1 MQASLGICPAG
12 IAPSTAIYD
21 NDSVK
26 NNQFMIGKK
35 EAEKEAE
42 NETATATTTETAS
55 LGCLPPPPTLPL
67 PVPSCLPWLVGLTR
81 LELTKYDMPRQRVN
95 RIVTTDMPP
104 SLPHSNV

>member
-1 MQASLGICPAG
+1 MQASLGICLAG

-35 EAEKEAE
+35 EAE
-42 NETATATTTETAS
+42 NETGTEATATTTETAS

-67 PVPSCLPWLVGLTR
+67 PLPVPALVGWF
-81 LELTKYDMPRQRVN
+81 D
-95 RIVTTDMPP
+95 
-104 SLPHSNV
+104 SS

>member
-1 MQASLGICPAG
+1 MQASLGICLAG

-35 EAEKEAE
+35 EAE
-42 NETATATTTETAS
+42 NETGTATTTETAS

-67 PVPSCLPWLVGLTR
+67 PVPGCLPWLVGLTR

>member
-1 MQASLGICPAG
+1 MKIWHSKLLKLFPISLHFPTLHFLRNMQASLGICLAG

-35 EAEKEAE
+35 EAE
-42 NETATATTTETAS
+42 NETGTEATATTTETAS

-67 PVPSCLPWLVGLTR
+67 PGCLPALVGWF
-81 LELTKYDMPRQRVN
+81 D
-95 RIVTTDMPP
+95 
-104 SLPHSNV
+104 SS